1 MSIHAAAPAHE
12 QVAALAYSYY
22 EAEGRPEGRAEAHW
36 LRALETLAVPAVT
49 PAVAE
54 AAAKP
59 KTKAP
64 AKKAAKA
71 KG

>member
-49 PAVAE
+49 EA

-59 KTKAP
+59 KAKAP